1 MLDYVT
7 LPTKN
12 LEAAKAFFETVL
24 GLEVG
29 YRPTFPFPGHWVYA
43 AGRPIM
49 HLILSQGGPVDRT
62 GETIYQVA
70 FRLDDH
76 VWVRLKLDRLS
87 IPYSQMDLP
96 ELGGRRLFIRTPTGV
111 LLELLFGDRRAESLY
126 PQVRSRSMPNRPTH
140 LAPAPPP
147 IASMTMRERRSFALS
162 SMSSGTLATRPC

>member
-29 YRPTFPFPGHWVYA
+29 YRSTFPFPGHWVYA

-49 HLILSQGGPVDRT
+49 HLILSQGGPLDRT

-70 FRLDDH
+70 FRFDDH
-76 VWVRLKLDRLS
+76 EPVRLKLDRLS
-87 IPYSQMDLP
+87 IPYSRMDVP
-96 ELGGRRLFIRTPTGV
+96 ELGERRLFIRTPTGV
-111 LLELLFGDRRAESLY
+111 LLELLFGDRSAESL
-126 PQVRSRSMPNRPTH
+126 S
-140 LAPAPPP
+140 A
-147 IASMTMRERRSFALS
+147 ASQEQIHAE
-162 SMSSGTLATRPC
+162 